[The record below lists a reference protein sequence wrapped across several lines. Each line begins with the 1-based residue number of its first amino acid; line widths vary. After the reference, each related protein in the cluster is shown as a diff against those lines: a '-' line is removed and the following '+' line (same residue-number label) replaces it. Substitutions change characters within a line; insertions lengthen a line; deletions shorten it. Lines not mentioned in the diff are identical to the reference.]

1 MFFIGILYFLLIIQV
16 HYLGFYS
23 SSLLGFLIPDSY
35 SGSLSR
41 FLEFLVFLVFLWL
54 LISFLNQAG
63 GLGSVLCSFCSS
75 CKAVWKTVLP
85 LCFPLCLPLIGITRS
100 PARGYPPSKMWLNR
114 IFQLLQ
120 LISQA
125 EVKFTLWNILSLH
138 KFYKNG
144 DDKVTR
150 KTLKNL
156 MLFICYSFRW

>member
-1 MFFIGILYFLLIIQV
+1 MKLHNQVAYSGSSFMFFIGILYFLLIIQV

-85 LCFPLCLPLIGITRS
+85 LCFPLCFPLCLPLSVLLG
-100 PARGYPPSKMWLNR
+100 ARLEAIHPQKCDLTEFFN
-114 IFQLLQ
+114 
-120 LISQA
+120 
-125 EVKFTLWNILSLH
+125 
-138 KFYKNG
+138 FY
-144 DDKVTR
+144 
-150 KTLKNL
+150 
-156 MLFICYSFRW
+156 S